1 MDRDELVVN
10 GVKSSSGKSEFLF
23 IIGHKLSIEKEES
36 CYRHKLVIHR
46 QNNEKVS
53 KKMKYYSPHPLRLI

>member
-36 CYRHKLVIHR
+36 CCRHKLVIHR
-46 QNNEKVS
+46 QNNEKVKNDEIS
-53 KKMKYYSPHPLRLI
+53 LPPHLP